1 VNKTICEVNKVSKDC
16 SNEAIGSSEGG
27 EGAGRREKGIT
38 GRLVDQTE
46 GYEISNEAGRQ
57 HYLEKHMGHLVD
69 RAIAE
74 WLWAVL

>member
-1 VNKTICEVNKVSKDC
+1 MNKKTDKKTICEVNELSKDC

-46 GYEISNEAGRQ
+46 GCEISNEAGRQ
-57 HYLEKHMGHLVD
+57 H
-69 RAIAE
+69 
-74 WLWAVL
+74 

>member
-1 VNKTICEVNKVSKDC
+1 MNKTICEVNKVSKDC

-46 GYEISNEAGRQ
+46 GCEISNEADRQ
-57 HYLEKHMGHLVD
+57 H
-69 RAIAE
+69 
-74 WLWAVL
+74 